1 MPLVGV
7 DTTGSSNVILS
18 AALGAI
24 RMPPERF
31 KALDVAP
38 RWRVKGSGLSAE
50 WPERTDRDDLDEGRP
65 ELFLQP
71 VSEMAPAHT
80 LGMDYTPKSDTLER
94 YPFAVPLADTIVAH
108 WETTNSV
115 DMRSEAMIKAA
126 THVANVLERKV
137 MTLITTNGSYGT
149 TTDPGNYN
157 TTSTSLISPIRTAI
171 QTIIDDNGTVPN
183 KALVDSATADQLI
196 LIDEVQAHASRGH
209 GTSVPGDYGVLS
221 DFFRQRFGL
230 ELIIHQGKY
239 RSGSTQTSYV
249 PARISIFDGDP
260 NSPRPFLRTLVN
272 EMIPEGVDGVASVE
286 EIRTQNPNAT
296 TYIAQARF
304 KARVMFSTAGYA
316 LTGVLS

>member
-31 KALDVAP
+31 KALDIAP
-38 RWRVKGSGLSAE
+38 RWRVRGSGLSAE
-50 WPERTDRDDLDEGRP
+50 WPERTDRDDLDESRP

-71 VSEMAPAHT
+71 MSELAPAHT
-80 LGMDYTPKSDTLER
+80 IGMDYTPKSDTLER
-94 YPFAVPLADTIVAH
+94 YAFALPLADTIVAH
-108 WETTNSV
+108 WESTNSV
-115 DMRSEAMIKAA
+115 DMRNDAMIKAA

-137 MTLITTNGSYGT
+137 STLVTTNGSYGT

-171 QTIIDDNGTVPN
+171 QTIIDDNGTTPN
-183 KALVDSATADQLI
+183 CAVIDTASADQLI
-196 LIDEVQAHASRGH
+196 LVDEVQAHASRGH
-209 GTSVPGDYGVLS
+209 GTSVPGDYGVLR
-221 DFFRQRFGL
+221 DFFRQRFDL
-230 ELIIHQGKY
+230 DLIIHAGKY

-249 PARISIFDGDP
+249 PARIAIADCDP
-260 NSPRPFLRTLVN
+260 NSPRPWLRTLVN
-272 EMIPEGVDGVASVE
+272 EMIPEGVDGVATVQ

-296 TYIAQARF
+296 TYMAEARF
-304 KARVMFSTAGYA
+304 KARVMFTTAAYA
-316 LTGVLS
+316 LTGILS